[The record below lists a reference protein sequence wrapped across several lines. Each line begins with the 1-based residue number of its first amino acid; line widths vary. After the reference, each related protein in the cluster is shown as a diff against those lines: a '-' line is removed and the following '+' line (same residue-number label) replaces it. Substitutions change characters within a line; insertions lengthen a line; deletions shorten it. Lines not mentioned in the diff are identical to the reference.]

1 LNAKDK
7 VIKDQIDQSHKEAL
21 LAVLDSELLADS
33 RNLAQELAKYRAE
46 CKELHQKI
54 AKILAH
60 QKIQGLYD

>member
-46 CKELHQKI
+46 CKEPSAPKNSRFVRLVLK
-54 AKILAH
+54 
-60 QKIQGLYD
+60 